1 MNKELA
7 VKNLNEMYKAFDNF
21 EKALLTQDYL
31 NDPQSFMDVQKFF
44 ENEKK
49 VIQDTILAVIVEE
62 EEEAE

>member
-1 MNKELA
+1 MNKELV
-7 VKNLNEMYKAFDNF
+7 VKNLNDMYKAFDNF
-21 EKALLTQDYL
+21 ENALMTQDYL
-31 NDPQSFMDVQKFF
+31 TDPQAYIDVEKFF